1 MEHMLQ
7 QANKIALIG
16 SMRSGSNL
24 LLHMMK
30 LEYSEHQ
37 SFEEYFNW
45 ETSKIKLEEK
55 FNTISQTDHC
65 ILKYFPMTVPK
76 FPHIIPLEILQR
88 LVGLK
93 FKFIL
98 LRRNDLS
105 AQLVSNAIATVRNNF
120 YGGKN
125 NPTEPIRIDP
135 LFCLAEINNI
145 RQCNNNIEILKT
157 IANDYEDYYYETL
170 LVEVVKNKLVSQ
182 KSVDQTLSETTKQIK
197 GNFWDIVSN
206 KEQVEDIVNFYKG
219 LNATDGNAH
228 QELIK
233 YIRTNHKD

>member
-1 MEHMLQ
+1 MLQ

-76 FPHIIPLEILQR
+76 FPHIIPLEIL
-88 LVGLK
+88 
-93 FKFIL
+93 
-98 LRRNDLS
+98 
-105 AQLVSNAIATVRNNF
+105 
-120 YGGKN
+120 
-125 NPTEPIRIDP
+125 
-135 LFCLAEINNI
+135 
-145 RQCNNNIEILKT
+145 
-157 IANDYEDYYYETL
+157 
-170 LVEVVKNKLVSQ
+170 
-182 KSVDQTLSETTKQIK
+182 
-197 GNFWDIVSN
+197 
-206 KEQVEDIVNFYKG
+206 
-219 LNATDGNAH
+219 
-228 QELIK
+228 
-233 YIRTNHKD
+233 